1 MFRLTALAAF
11 ALVAL
16 TACGTT
22 QYVMSTKSG
31 QMIVTDGR
39 PELNSK
45 TGMYEYRDSEGK
57 RVSINKDD
65 VVQIMER

>member
-1 MFRLTALAAF
+1 
-11 ALVAL
+11 
-16 TACGTT
+16 
-22 QYVMSTKSG
+22 MSTKTG

>member
-1 MFRLTALAAF
+1 MFRLTALAAI
-11 ALVAL
+11 ALATL
-16 TACGTT
+16 TACGST
-22 QYVMSTKSG
+22 QYVMSTKTG

-57 RVSINKDD
+57 RVPINKDD